1 MPENRYTLFVIT
13 GKGRRMRQLHLSK
26 PVFRFFLALI
36 VLFVAGTMFLSL
48 DYFQIRSQSGEL
60 GRLRELTRTQKEQID
75 NLAVKV
81 SEFEERMISLK
92 EFDRKI
98 RAITNLESGGSDGQ
112 LPGMGGSVPEEDLSA
127 LNELP
132 GGKPLYDAVQENM
145 DELLEELSFQEDSFR
160 EIYTFLEKKMK
171 ILASTPSIWPCQG
184 FVTSEFGYRKSPFT
198 GRRELHRGID
208 IATKLGEEI
217 CAPAD
222 GVIVKVTR
230 ESDMGNMVKIDH
242 GRNVCT
248 YYGHL
253 LKTMVRKGEKVKRG
267 DVIGLVGNSG
277 RSTGPHLHYG
287 ITLSGVHMNP
297 RKYLF

>member
-208 IATKLGEEI
+208 IAAKLGEEI

-222 GVIVKVTR
+222 GVIVKVAR

-242 GRNVCT
+242 GRGVCT

-253 LKTMVRKGEKVKRG
+253 LKILVRKGEKVKRG

>member
-1 MPENRYTLFVIT
+1 MPDNRYTLFVIT

-26 PVFRFFLALI
+26 SVFRFFLAFI
-36 VLFVAGTMFLSL
+36 VLFIAGTVFLSL

-60 GRLRELTRTQKEQID
+60 GRLRELSRTQKEQID
-75 NLAVKV
+75 DLATKV
-81 SEFEERMISLK
+81 SEFEERMIGLK

-98 RAITNLESGGSDGQ
+98 RAITNLESDGKEGQ
-112 LPGMGGSVPEEDLSA
+112 LPGMGGSIPEGDLSA
-127 LNELP
+127 LNELSD
-132 GGKPLYDAVQENM
+132 KEALYDAIQDNM

-160 EIYTFLEKKMK
+160 EIFTFLEKKMK

-230 ESDMGNMVKIDH
+230 ESDMGNMIKIDH

-277 RSTGPHLHYG
+277 RSTGPHLHYSV
-287 ITLSGVHMNP
+287 TLSGVYVNP